1 MSIFPWKKK
10 TTETEKPKTLGQ
22 LGEEWA
28 QAEYKKQGYTV
39 IAQNEYHHKGKRLG
53 EIDFICR
60 DSRTLIF
67 VEVKTRTVGVGKFG
81 TAAEAV
87 NYRKQIKMLKAIKLY
102 LLKHPE
108 LTSLRPQIDVC
119 VIEVEKNQGSTSLT
133 LNAGASP
140 SIDKPLYSA
149 TIITNSVEDWN

>member
-1 MSIFPWKKK
+1 MRIFPWKKK

-28 QAEYKKQGYTV
+28 QAEYTKQGYAV
-39 IAQNEYHHKGKRLG
+39 IARNEYHHKGKRLG

-60 DSRTLIF
+60 DSQTLIF
-67 VEVKTRTVGVGKFG
+67 VEVKTRTTGAVKFG

-87 NYRKQIKMLKAIKLY
+87 DVYKQKKMLRAIKLY

-108 LTSLRPQIDVC
+108 FVNLRPQIDIC
-119 VIEVEKNQGSTSLT
+119 VIEVTDVDNS
-133 LNAGASP
+133 
-140 SIDKPLYSA
+140 LYSA
-149 TIITNSVEDWN
+149 TIIMNSVEDWN

>member
-1 MSIFPWKKK
+1 MWWKPAGR
-10 TTETEKPKTLGQ
+10 TPAITKTLGQ

-28 QAEYKKQGYTV
+28 QAEYKKRGYTV

-67 VEVKTRTVGVGKFG
+67 VEVKTRTVGTGKFG

-87 NYRKQIKMLKAIKLY
+87 NSFKQLKMLKAIKLY

-108 LTSLRPQIDVC
+108 LVTLRPQIDVC
-119 VIEVEKNQGSTSLT
+119 VIEV
-133 LNAGASP
+133 ADV
-140 SIDKPLYSA
+140 DKRLYSA
-149 TIITNSVEDWN
+149 TIIMNSVEDWN

>member
-1 MSIFPWKKK
+1 MGILFWKQKD
-10 TTETEKPKTLGQ
+10 TTPVKPKTLGQ
-22 LGEEWA
+22 MGEEWA
-28 QAEYKKQGYTV
+28 QAEYIKQGYTV
-39 IAQNEYHHKGKRLG
+39 IARNEYHHKGKRLG

-67 VEVKTRTVGVGKFG
+67 VEVKTRTVGADKFG
-81 TAAEAV
+81 TAVEAV
-87 NYRKQIKMLKAIKLY
+87 DVFKQRKMLRAIKLY

-108 LTSLRPQIDVC
+108 LTPLRPQIDVC
-119 VIEVEKNQGSTSLT
+119 VMEVEKNQGSTSLT
-133 LNAGASP
+133 LNAGASS